1 MKNIT
6 SFDEKQHV
14 VWWKT
19 TRRLM
24 KNITSFKKEQVLA
37 YPTRPTRVRATSA
50 LPFMQQM
57 WNSSGIPLSTRACIQ
72 EFYHF
77 CCHKCHSFLC
87 IFLYSNILRPYFEY
101 ILTNKRLNHSKSAY
115 HNNEKHTFRPFLLL
129 IFSTFSLLVWHLW
142 QQKKRNCCSIR
153 ASMRAIRAGARISAL
168 PTDLLRFSFPPGFS
182 AWIFRVCFPRGFI
195 A

>member
-1 MKNIT
+1 
-6 SFDEKQHV
+6 
-14 VWWKT
+14 
-19 TRRLM
+19 
-24 KNITSFKKEQVLA
+24 
-37 YPTRPTRVRATSA
+37 
-50 LPFMQQM
+50 MQQM

-142 QQKKRNCCSIR
+142 QQKNEIAVVCARYAQAQGYQHFLQTFC
-153 ASMRAIRAGARISAL
+153 ASL
-168 PTDLLRFSFPPGFS
+168 
-182 AWIFRVCFPRGFI
+182 FRQVFPRGFFGLI
-195 A
+195 FRVNLSLRFPWSQMQHTPKSPNYDTPA